1 MKIPGPPK
9 TQAGTLLT
17 NASIVAPSWSI
28 PPKADPGPT
37 WRKWLNM
44 PEVELWQAVA
54 LSCNIE
60 PPAYYPEGLYNDFD
74 ERMDIA
80 LAHLVPIGLLNHIV
94 VNSRRHISKVALADV
109 ARLAKSCRWPVPAK
123 FPKAK
128 ASPIPAPVV
137 AVGAPGGVEPDKAG
151 PLPVEQGLSTKDI
164 AQAFDGVN
172 GWDFKRW
179 RKNLS
184 ASKWL
189 HSARIAIGG
198 AGGASSVWNP
208 LMLAQLMHDDAKGK
222 REKEKLMK
230 VFNSR
235 FTLNPALGPWRNDFN
250 EYFATHCATD

>member
-1 MKIPGPPK
+1 MKYESL
-9 TQAGTLLT
+9 A
-17 NASIVAPSWSI
+17 
-28 PPKADPGPT
+28 
-37 WRKWLNM
+37 
-44 PEVELWQAVA
+44 EL
-54 LSCNIE
+54 IE
-60 PPAYYPEGLYNDFD
+60 PYADGPFDELPEGLGERVASAFSPVAHWDDLAPNRRRLLARQRDNHNDPANRRENEYYFALVSQLQEAESQKLKWELLAPQNITEAD
-74 ERMDIA
+74 IKEKKLSAFAAQMDVLQKQIDAPYSETPDAA
-80 LAHLVPIGLLNHIV
+80 LVMAV
-94 VNSRRHISKVALADV
+94 S
-109 ARLAKSCRWPVPAK
+109 
-123 FPKAK
+123 
-128 ASPIPAPVV
+128 ASD
-137 AVGAPGGVEPDKAG
+137 GVEPAKAG

-172 GWDFKRW
+172 GWDFERW

-208 LMLAQLMHDDAKGK
+208 LMLAQLMHDDAKGE

-235 FTLNPALGPWRNDFN
+235 FTLNPALGPWRDDFN